1 MDNTEMK
8 KTTDKEKLDGMF
20 SVGAHLGYQRGRRH
34 PSVRPYL
41 FGSKNRVDIIDL
53 EKSSALLDKAKAF
66 VKSWGQRV
74 KLSFCRYQAGISF
87 YCEENGAVY

>member
-20 SVGAHLGYQRGRRH
+20 SVGAHFGYQRGRRH

-74 KLSFCRYQAGISF
+74 KLSFLSVPSR
-87 YCEENGAVY
+87 NLVLL